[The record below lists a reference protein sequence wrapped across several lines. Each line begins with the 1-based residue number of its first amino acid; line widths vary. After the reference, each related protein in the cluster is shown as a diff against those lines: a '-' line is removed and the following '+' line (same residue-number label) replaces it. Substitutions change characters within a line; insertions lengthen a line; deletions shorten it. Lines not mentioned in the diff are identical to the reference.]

1 MQVTVTRPLEETF
14 NSVPGLDHVQAI
26 TSRGSAEID
35 LFFNW
40 SVDMFQTLQSV
51 NAAIARVQQTLPTTA
66 VVTTNR
72 LTFAAFPIM
81 GYSLTSD
88 SVPQT
93 RLWELATYNIKP
105 QLNRLPGVSSVV
117 VQGGQEPEY
126 EIKPDPE
133 KLVEAQVT
141 VPNLLDAISKSNLID
156 SPGLIERDHELVLAL
171 VNGQARNSAEIGG
184 IVAKASAGGTPIKVK
199 DVATV
204 ERSVK
209 PVYTIVTANGK
220 QAVLLNIFRQPDSNT
235 VAVADQ
241 VHNSI
246 EQLKKSLPAGTKVES
261 FYDQSEL
268 VSDSIKSV
276 RDAILIG
283 LVLAGVILVLFLRDW
298 GTSIV
303 AGLVIPATIAVTFI
317 AIRLMGESFNLMTL
331 GGLAAAVGLVID
343 DAIVVVENIV
353 MHRDNGQSRSEAIR
367 SALEEIRKPL
377 LGSTITPI
385 VVFLPLI
392 SITGVTGTFFRA
404 LALTVG
410 VALLTSL
417 ALALSWTPALSN
429 LLLRSRPARP
439 EDAPKH
445 NEKATTG
452 VMGHVTRL
460 YERAIKL
467 ALARPLVLALLC
479 VALIG
484 ASFVCFRS
492 LGSDLLPAMDE
503 GGFILDYLMPAGSS
517 LADTNQV
524 LVEVEKIL
532 HAVPEVENTSR
543 RTGLQ
548 LGLAA
553 VTEANTGDI
562 SVKLRADRHRGV
574 EEVIADIRDKV
585 NTRFP
590 QLDTDFIQILQ
601 DQIGDL
607 TSSPDPIQIKLF
619 SENVDLLQ
627 RWAPKVADSIKTISA
642 VKDVKNGIEDT
653 ISGPATTFN
662 IDQGVT
668 ARAGFS
674 AQEVELD
681 ASAII
686 DGEPAPAPIINNGRP
701 YTLRVRF
708 PAANRA
714 SLDAIQNTL
723 LISGTGR
730 VATLGTLATVQQ
742 DPGQLE
748 IRRENLQR
756 LVAVT
761 GRLEGMSLGEGI
773 VLVKQKVSALNIPS
787 AIRVVYGGLYQEQQ
801 NSFHDLS
808 VVLTAAVILVFIVL
822 LIEFGD
828 FAAPIAIL
836 SSALLSTSGV
846 FLALYITK
854 TTFNLSSFMG
864 LIMVI
869 GIVAKNG
876 ILLLDAD
883 QKFRAEGSNPRDAMI
898 EAGERRLRPIL
909 MTALATIAGRKC
921 YSRWQSQ
928 SSAVFWPPW
937 YFPSLSRPP
946 CTIYSLTNNW
956 QIASTNVRSRL
967 CLLACFAFEV
977 LAKAQQPD
985 VRTIIQR
992 SVEANDRDFKAAP
1005 DYNYREHDKT
1015 AAGTK
1020 TYVVTMID
1028 GSPYQ
1033 RVIAINGKPLS
1044 QQANAEELRKQEQ
1057 AAADRQKES
1066 ADQRKER
1073 IGKYERDRARDHE
1086 MMAQLSQAFNFA
1098 LVGKKKLRAFNV
1110 WDLKATPRSGYKPP
1124 NMDCQVLPGM
1134 QGELYIDQETF
1145 QWVKVT
1151 ARVIK
1156 PVSIEGFLAQVQ
1168 PGTMFEIEKSPVDG
1182 SIWQITHFVT
1192 HSRAKVLF
1200 VYNKIDAEED
1210 NFYDFKPASN

>member
-1 MQVTVTRPLEETF
+1 MTAPEVEYEHWTARHLKSILFIIVALACFGAYLAFSIPIAVFPSTNFPRIVVGVDNGVMPIDQMQVTVTRPLEEAF
-14 NSVPGLDHVQAI
+14 NTVPGLDHVQAI

-40 SVDMFQTLQSV
+40 SVDMFQTLQYV

-66 VVTTNR
+66 MVTTNR

-81 GYSLTSD
+81 GYSITSN

-105 QLNRLPGVSSVV
+105 QLNRLPGISSVV
-117 VQGGQEPEY
+117 VQGGEEPEY
-126 EIKPDPE
+126 QIQTDPE

-156 SPGLIERDHELVLAL
+156 SPGLIERDHQLVLAL

-184 IVAKASAGGTPIKVK
+184 IVAKASPGGTPIQIQ
-199 DVATV
+199 DVASV

-209 PVYTIVTANGK
+209 PVYTVVTANGK
-220 QAVLLNIFRQPDSNT
+220 KAVLLNIFRQPDSNT
-235 VAVADQ
+235 VSVADEI
-241 VHNSI
+241 HSAIN
-246 EQLKKSLPAGTKVES
+246 ELRRSLPAGTKVES

-317 AIRLMGESFNLMTL
+317 AIRFMGESFNLMTL

-353 MHRDNGQSRSEAIR
+353 MHRDKGQSRSEAIR
-367 SALEEIRKPL
+367 SALQEIRTPL

-417 ALALSWTPALSN
+417 ALALSWTPALSS
-429 LLLRSRPARP
+429 LLLRSKVAKPGDPAVHS
-439 EDAPKH
+439 EV
-445 NEKATTG
+445 ATTG
-452 VMGHVTRL
+452 LMGRVTRL
-460 YERAIKL
+460 YERTIKL
-467 ALARPLVLALLC
+467 ALAHPLVLAVLSL
-479 VALIG
+479 VLIAL
-484 ASFVCFRS
+484 SFVCFRS

-503 GGFILDYLMPAGSS
+503 GGFVFDYLMPAGSS

-524 LVEVEKIL
+524 LVEVEKII
-532 HAVPEVENTSR
+532 HSIPEVESTSR

-548 LGLAA
+548 LGLAT
-553 VTEANTGDI
+553 VTEANSGDI
-562 SVKLRADRHRGV
+562 SVKLKSSRHRNV
-574 EEVIADIRDKV
+574 DAVIADIRDKV

-590 QLDTDFIQILQ
+590 QLDTDFIQLLQ

-619 SENVDLLQ
+619 SENIGLLTQ
-627 RWAPKVADSIKTISA
+627 WAPKVADAIKTIPA
-642 VKDVKNGIEDT
+642 VKDVKNGIENT
-653 ISGPATTFN
+653 ISGPATTFT
-662 IDQGVT
+662 IDQSVT
-668 ARAGFS
+668 ARAGFT

-686 DGEPAPAPIINNGRP
+686 AGEPSTIPVINNGRP

-708 PAANRA
+708 PEANRR
-714 SLDAIQNTL
+714 SLAAIQNTL

-730 VATLGTLATVQQ
+730 VATLGTLATVQN

-761 GRLEGMSLGEGI
+761 GRLEGLSLGEGI
-773 VLVKQKVSALNIPS
+773 VRVKQKVSALNIPS

-808 VVLTAAVILVFIVL
+808 VVLIAAVVLVFVVL

-828 FAAPIAIL
+828 FAAPVAIL

-846 FLALYITK
+846 FVALYLTK

-883 QKFRAEGSNPRDAMI
+883 QKFRSEGSSPREAMI

-909 MTALATIAGRKC
+909 MTALATIAGMIPL
-921 YSRWQSQ
+921 SLALGAGSQ
-928 SSAVFWPPW
+928 MLQPLAIAVIGGILASMVL
-937 YFPSLSRPP
+937 SLIVTP
-946 CTIYSLTNNW
+946 TVHY
-956 QIASTNVRSRL
+956 
-967 CLLACFAFEV
+967 LLAH
-977 LAKAQQPD
+977 K
-985 VRTIIQR
+985 
-992 SVEANDRDFKAAP
+992 
-1005 DYNYREHDKT
+1005 
-1015 AAGTK
+1015 
-1020 TYVVTMID
+1020 
-1028 GSPYQ
+1028 
-1033 RVIAINGKPLS
+1033 
-1044 QQANAEELRKQEQ
+1044 
-1057 AAADRQKES
+1057 
-1066 ADQRKER
+1066 
-1073 IGKYERDRARDHE
+1073 
-1086 MMAQLSQAFNFA
+1086 
-1098 LVGKKKLRAFNV
+1098 
-1110 WDLKATPRSGYKPP
+1110 
-1124 NMDCQVLPGM
+1124 
-1134 QGELYIDQETF
+1134 
-1145 QWVKVT
+1145 
-1151 ARVIK
+1151 
-1156 PVSIEGFLAQVQ
+1156 
-1168 PGTMFEIEKSPVDG
+1168 
-1182 SIWQITHFVT
+1182 
-1192 HSRAKVLF
+1192 
-1200 VYNKIDAEED
+1200 
-1210 NFYDFKPASN
+1210 